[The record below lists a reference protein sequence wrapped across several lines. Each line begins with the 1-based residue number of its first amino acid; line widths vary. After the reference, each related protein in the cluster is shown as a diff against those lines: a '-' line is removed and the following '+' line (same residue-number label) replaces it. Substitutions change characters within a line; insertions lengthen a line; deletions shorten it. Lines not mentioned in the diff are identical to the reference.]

1 MCILFLGQCDE
12 TPVLD
17 FGEVAPG
24 ELASL
29 WVRLDNVG
37 ETSLTFAS
45 WMIETTPIDIRV
57 TNSFNSDAGQGT
69 MSVLPNV
76 VEKEER
82 LWVSIRLLPGL
93 APGPLPQETLKL
105 VFEVDKADDYEIEFQ
120 LEGEITGCPTG
131 YADCDNDMQ
140 NGCEQDIYN
149 DVANCGSCGNVCSV
163 PYGVGSC
170 VEGQCVYDCNDYY
183 TGTMCDQDIDEC
195 STNTHNCDENA
206 TCSNRLEGYNCECN
220 EGYEGDG
227 FTCDPIPAKTDTI
240 SAVTVVKA
248 GDTLT
253 VACNVYDSWNGLMP
267 PSEESWLEAPDG
279 FTVANV
285 ETGTF
290 SVRHT
295 VAGVYSLKCH
305 IRDVVDA
312 TPLVLQVVPNDPH
325 DWIVVFDD
333 SDCQGL
339 NSLLDFQ
346 VTVTDVYDNIIS
358 NPEIVLV
365 SDAVDG
371 LEAVAG
377 GQYRWAIE
385 GDHRVTLS
393 VAEPHDP
400 NAEPLTAFFDVIIDA
415 TPPVI
420 TITSPERAS
429 MITGAATSMTVDM
442 EIVDLLTPVSSVSV
456 NDQDLTVST
465 GLLVQNLASVQNAN
479 WGLNVIRAYA
489 QDACGNE
496 RTTVQSYLYG
506 ESYYQAATS
515 SHNNAKVTN
524 GLIMQLNQDVF
535 DDGDRADIDD
545 LATLAQAVI
554 QNIDFNAMF
563 TNPIVHSDGFDS
575 NGDGARDQQTF
586 NDCGATWRSNYWF
599 MSYRNPL

>member
-1 MCILFLGQCDE
+1 
-12 TPVLD
+12 
-17 FGEVAPG
+17 
-24 ELASL
+24 
-29 WVRLDNVG
+29 
-37 ETSLTFAS
+37 
-45 WMIETTPIDIRV
+45 MITR
-57 TNSFNSDAGQGT
+57 N
-69 MSVLPNV
+69 
-76 VEKEER
+76 
-82 LWVSIRLLPGL
+82 
-93 APGPLPQETLKL
+93 
-105 VFEVDKADDYEIEFQ
+105 EFQ

-183 TGTMCDQDIDEC
+183 TGAMCDQDIDEC

-279 FTVANV
+279 FTVANI

-290 SVRHT
+290 SVRHA

-339 NSLLDFQ
+339 TSLLDFQ

-377 GQYRWAIE
+377 GQYRWAVE
-385 GDHRVTLS
+385 GDPALRS
-393 VAEPHDP
+393 RWP
-400 NAEPLTAFFDVIIDA
+400 NLTIL
-415 TPPVI
+415 
-420 TITSPERAS
+420 
-429 MITGAATSMTVDM
+429 M
-442 EIVDLLTPVSSVSV
+442 
-456 NDQDLTVST
+456 
-465 GLLVQNLASVQNAN
+465 QN
-479 WGLNVIRAYA
+479 
-489 QDACGNE
+489 
-496 RTTVQSYLYG
+496 
-506 ESYYQAATS
+506 
-515 SHNNAKVTN
+515 H
-524 GLIMQLNQDVF
+524 
-535 DDGDRADIDD
+535 
-545 LATLAQAVI
+545 
-554 QNIDFNAMF
+554 
-563 TNPIVHSDGFDS
+563 
-575 NGDGARDQQTF
+575 
-586 NDCGATWRSNYWF
+586 
-599 MSYRNPL
+599 